1 MKLLL
6 KDKPCRLLQAV
17 SKQTGKKG
25 INEIGKS
32 VYATY
37 KSRWEIIN
45 ELEQKDIVYLEKFG
59 REVVPFLTPKGEKV
73 LMYINYITSL

>member
-17 SKQTGKKG
+17 SRQTGKQG
-25 INEIGKS
+25 INEMGKS

-37 KSRWEIIN
+37 KSRWEVIS
-45 ELEQKDIVYLEKFG
+45 ELEKKEIVYLEKFG
-59 REVVPFLTPKGEKV
+59 REVIPFLTPKGEKV
-73 LMYINYITSL
+73 LNYVNYIMTL

>member
-17 SKQTGKKG
+17 SRQTGKQG

-32 VYATY
+32 AYATY
-37 KSRWEIIN
+37 KSRWDVIA
-45 ELEQKDIVYLEKFG
+45 ELEDGGLIYIEKFG

-73 LMYINYITSL
+73 LSYINYILSI